1 MTMEKRSFRESN
13 FSKKNNFSQNEN
25 VLVVW
30 NSTHLFCEW
39 MKFFEKVF
47 TMRDG
52 RSNENLFINIMEI
65 RNRNR
70 GVEKRCSLEKKV
82 QDIKNR
88 RRIRVGMISLFAVEI
103 NEKFILLKI
112 LIWTKFPDEIDR
124 RAKVIMFLKKK

>member
-65 RNRNR
+65 RNRNS